1 MNILIVVSDLGLG
14 GAQQVVINLANELV
28 KQNNNVW
35 IFDIKPE
42 IRNKGM
48 LERLNQKTYLISK
61 NYSEVKLSFKEK
73 IVDYVFYKLKIKTDN
88 KKKLFNKHEQNLQK
102 ILLNNKVDYVNS
114 HVCWADFF
122 VYDNLKNL
130 HKKWIISLHASYNAL
145 LNSDINVDKY
155 GEKAIKTLTTAK
167 KVIYLHNE
175 GISFLEKRLEIEFHK
190 KKKIYNGIPKSI
202 KYNEFNRK
210 KFNIEKNDF
219 VILCGSRAS
228 KLKGWFEL
236 AEAVVKL
243 NNPKIKLLFAGD
255 GEILDDIKIK
265 FSSNKTNIFFLG
277 FQKKIINLISI
288 SDVIC
293 LPSYTEALP
302 TILLESI
309 FYNKPVIATNVGE
322 TASILENKEGKCGV
336 LINANKGKEL
346 IKDLINTINSF
357 MLDKFTFDKR
367 AFDKAKELFSSEK
380 MVQNYLNYFSES

>member
-1 MNILIVVSDLGLG
+1 LNILLVIADLALG

-28 KQNNNVW
+28 NQNHKVW

-61 NYSEVKLSFKEK
+61 NYSEVKISFKEK

-88 KKKLFNKHEQNLQK
+88 KKKLFNRHEQNLQK

-130 HKKWIISLHASYNAL
+130 HEKWIISLHASYNAL
-145 LNSDINVDKY
+145 LNSDINADKY

-167 KVIYLHNE
+167 KIIYLHND

-190 KKKIYNGIPKSI
+190 KKKIYNGIPKNK

-322 TASILENKEGKCGV
+322 TASILENKEGRCGV
-336 LINANKGKEL
+336 LINANKGEEL
-346 IKDLINTINSF
+346 VKDLTNTIDSF
-357 MLDKFTFDKR
+357 MLDNLNFDKE
-367 AFDKAKELFSSEK
+367 AFDEAKALFSSKK
-380 MVQNYLNYFSES
+380 MAQNYLNYFGEN